1 MLDPVKLRVLRSVV
15 ETGSIRASAEALGYT
30 PSAVSQHL
38 SALRR
43 ATGLELVERTGRGI
57 TVTAHAKI
65 LADGAGVA
73 LDALNALERT
83 AKDLRSGRTGTLRLG
98 YATSIASSWI
108 PELARDVRRRYPDLG
123 LELVLRDCSCE
134 DLAEAGMDVI
144 VGEGTADAVPEDWAV
159 QDVLEEGYVAL
170 VARDHPLAAQS
181 SLPLKDLADQS
192 WATDD
197 PIESFWFDRI
207 GAACRAAGFSP
218 CVEVNPDDF
227 ATVLGFVATGD
238 YVSVQPSVI
247 AQDLRSD
254 IVAIPLD
261 PPAPRRR
268 LRIQVRHAVA
278 HNPAAQ
284 YIVQRIHA
292 AAERRAAEIPGA
304 VHLGTGAVRPPRR
317 IAGDQAEAPAAPR
330 PVVPAVRLPGVSA
343 V

>member
-38 SALRR
+38 STLRR
-43 ATGLELVERTGRGI
+43 QTGLELIERTGRGI
-57 TVTAHAKI
+57 TVTAHGRI
-65 LADGAGVA
+65 LATEAGTV
-73 LDALNALERT
+73 LDALAALERT
-83 AKDLRSGRTGTLRLG
+83 TKDLRSGHTGNLRLG

-108 PELARDVRRRYPDLG
+108 PELARDIRQRYPDLG

-134 DLAEAGMDVI
+134 DLAAAGMDVI
-144 VGEGTADAVPEDWAV
+144 VGEGTAQPVPEEWAV

-170 VARDHPLAAQS
+170 VATDHPLAGRS
-181 SLPLKDLADQS
+181 SVPLKELADQS
-192 WATDD
+192 WVTDD
-197 PIESFWFDRI
+197 PLDSFWFERI

-218 CVEVNPDDF
+218 RIDVNPDDF

-247 AQDLRSD
+247 AQDLRAD

-268 LRIQVRHAVA
+268 LRVQVRRTVER
-278 HNPAAQ
+278 NPAAQ
-284 YIVQRIHA
+284 YIVQRVHA
-292 AAERRAAEIPGA
+292 AAARRAREIPGV
-304 VHLGTGAVRPPRR
+304 VHLGAVPVDPARRPRTV
-317 IAGDQAEAPAAPR
+317 EADTAASPLPAVPAA
-330 PVVPAVRLPGVSA
+330 RLRGVSA
-343 V
+343 L